1 MIAMS
6 QFINISV
13 DVPWMSLNQK
23 LRRVKEMDLTEDV
36 EMEFEHE
43 QLTQLATERMRL
55 KVRLGLVEQEIENH
69 SRHFYVGED
78 GLVEVKLC

>member
-1 MIAMS
+1 M
-6 QFINISV
+6 
-13 DVPWMSLNQK
+13 DVPDHQK
-23 LRRVKEMDLTEDV
+23 LRRVNALNLMEDV

-43 QLTQLATERMRL
+43 QLMQLATERMRL
-55 KVRLGLVEQEIENH
+55 KMRLGQVEQEIGNR

>member
-1 MIAMS
+1 
-6 QFINISV
+6 
-13 DVPWMSLNQK
+13 
-23 LRRVKEMDLTEDV
+23 MDLMEDV

-55 KVRLGLVEQEIENH
+55 KVRLGLVEQEIGNH